1 MAVTRLKRKVKK
13 NRTRAKQRKATM
25 KRLLNTPVIKHVD
38 MEQLKKELSVTE
50 KSETPTPA

>member
-50 KSETPTPA
+50 KSKTPTPA